1 MREGGIVIMTEWTI
15 VTVIAVLVEL
25 LFTVTLPAIKL
36 IKQIQVLEDTQKN
49 NGRMLDELE
58 DDFEEYKKS
67 QKQSQKKQWDAIES
81 NEGRIIELETKFRVI
96 ESKERR

>member
-1 MREGGIVIMTEWTI
+1 MTEWTI

-49 NGRMLDELE
+49 NGRRLEELG

-67 QKQSQKKQWDAIES
+67 QKQSQKKQWDAIEG
-81 NEGRIIELETKFRVI
+81 NKGRIIELETKFRVI

>member
-1 MREGGIVIMTEWTI
+1 MTEWTI

-25 LFTVTLPAIKL
+25 LFTVTLPVIKL

-49 NGRMLDELE
+49 DGRRLGELE

-96 ESKERR
+96 ESKERGDKK

>member
-1 MREGGIVIMTEWTI
+1 MTEWTI

-49 NGRMLDELE
+49 NGRRLDELE

>member
-1 MREGGIVIMTEWTI
+1 MTEWTI

-49 NGRMLDELE
+49 NGRRLEELG

-67 QKQSQKKQWDAIES
+67 QKQSQKKQWDAIEG
-81 NEGRIIELETKFRVI
+81 NKGRIIELETKFRVI
-96 ESKERR
+96 SNHTPMFPSL

>member
-1 MREGGIVIMTEWTI
+1 MTEWTI

-25 LFTVTLPAIKL
+25 LFTVTLPVIKL

-49 NGRMLDELE
+49 NGRRLDELE

-67 QKQSQKKQWDAIES
+67 QKQSQKKQWDAIEI

-96 ESKERR
+96 ESKERGDKK